1 MAKSGKNPKTG
12 SKAKKPAKKKD
23 DGDDVNTD
31 NGGGRDTVVVPNPK
45 NP

>member
-1 MAKSGKNPKTG
+1 MAKSEKKEKSGK
-12 SKAKKPAKKKD
+12 KAKKPAHKKAS
-23 DGDDVNTD
+23 GDDVNTD